1 MDPLIFTS
9 QFSLFYTRTY
19 WQLIPNGNLGL
30 DPDVGIFFIW
40 QILCSIAFIFK
51 TCSVNILCNNMKF
64 DNF

>member
-30 DPDVGIFFIW
+30 DPDVGIFFVW
-40 QILCSIAFIFK
+40 QSYVQLLCLYIIQDMFGKYF
-51 TCSVNILCNNMKF
+51 M
-64 DNF
+64 